1 LSRIRALFACCAVG
15 AAAITGAACATGDNA
30 NGWGPDAAFDG
41 VPPPPDGGSDASTGG
56 HDGGDAGDAGDGG
69 HVDDAGDAGN
79 GDATTAE
86 GGATGAALA
95 AGATESKSPSYS
107 MVWTLGQ
114 GPGTNDTSHSP
125 HFQIRG
131 GVVGATQKP

>member
-1 LSRIRALFACCAVG
+1 VCCAAVGG
-15 AAAITGAACATGDNA
+15 AAIAGCATGDNA

-41 VPPPPDGGSDASTGG
+41 VPPPPDGAADASTSGQ
-56 HDGGDAGDAGDGG
+56 DGGDGGSDAGDAGT
-69 HVDDAGDAGN
+69 
-79 GDATTAE
+79 GDATGGDAT
-86 GGATGAALA
+86 GGATGTALA
-95 AGATESKSPSYS
+95 AAATESKSPSYS

-114 GPGTNDTSHSP
+114 GPGGNETLHSP